1 MTVWLF
7 GCFLPSLFPEWS
19 SFSSVCSVAAWV
31 TVFTSLVRSSSVT
44 VTAVKTS
51 ISFLNLEN
59 NPRRRDAS
67 TTSSC
72 RADGSVPALP
82 GCRADLISAGCLM
95 KVDAAQLRV
104 KSLPTCVWLYTS
116 QISFERRWNHLTP
129 SHKCLKWVSRNEAAS
144 LWTTVWDSTVWDST
158 VFSCSWKQLQLT
170 THRLCTDAVLTLV
183 PVWESTTQT
192 KCEICPEVKSFWSRW
207 PPDAPDG
214 RFLLV

>member
-1 MTVWLF
+1 MTAWLF
-7 GCFLPSLFPEWS
+7 GCFLLSLFPERS

-31 TVFTSLVRSSSVT
+31 TVFTSLVKSSSVT

-59 NPRRRDAS
+59 NPRRRDVS

-72 RADGSVPALP
+72 RADGSVPVLP

-95 KVDAAQLRV
+95 KVDAARLRV

-129 SHKCLKWVSRNEAAS
+129 SHKCLKWVSGNEAAS
-144 LWTTVWDSTVWDST
+144 LWTTVGLHWVWLHC
-158 VFSCSWKQLQLT
+158 VWLHCVQLQLNT
-170 THRLCTDAVLTLV
+170 VARAHFGFCLRGNDTN
-183 PVWESTTQT
+183 
-192 KCEICPEVKSFWSRW
+192 
-207 PPDAPDG
+207 
-214 RFLLV
+214 